1 MVQSINGTT
10 PLEEARGALASAYDL
25 TFTKAVVRVTGHV
38 YDRVRHRIPQEEWAR
53 LAPLIVQINRL
64 KQQKK
69 ATILAHVQ
77 QSPAIYFGVADPVGV
92 NLDLLHEGIRA
103 RTPLIVFAGVRTM
116 AGTLKLV
123 LPKRRILI
131 PDSRARCSLA
141 TSIAPDDV
149 LAIRSQYPGV
159 RVVVHVNSS
168 LPIKALADATFTS
181 ANALKVVEA
190 MPGDR
195 VIMLPDQFLAQNVAR
210 QTSKKLI
217 AWAGTCEIHRD
228 FAPDGIEG
236 LRRDHPAAKILA
248 HPQTAPAVAEAPDF
262 VGASRA
268 MSDWLRAQK
277 PAEAI
282 ILSEPAV
289 ADNIAANFP
298 ETKFLDTPS
307 AAQGHE
313 QRINLENILWSLH
326 TLTEDV
332 AVPADLARPA
342 RAAVTR
348 MLEIS
353 RKRD

>member
-1 MVQSINGTT
+1 V
-10 PLEEARGALASAYDL
+10 
-25 TFTKAVVRVTGHV
+25 
-38 YDRVRHRIPQEEWAR
+38 
-53 LAPLIVQINRL
+53 
-64 KQQKK
+64 
-69 ATILAHVQ
+69 
-77 QSPAIYFGVADPVGV
+77 
-92 NLDLLHEGIRA
+92 
-103 RTPLIVFAGVRTM
+103 PLIVFAGVHTM
-116 AGTLKLV
+116 AETLKLI

-131 PDSRARCSLA
+131 PDSRSRCSLA

-159 RVVVHVNSS
+159 KVVVHVNAS
-168 LPIKALADATFTS
+168 LPVKALADATFTS

-217 AWAGTCEIHRD
+217 AWAGSCDVHKPFIHE
-228 FAPDGIEG
+228 AVVG
-236 LRRDHPAAKILA
+236 LREKYPSAKILA
-248 HPQTAPAVAEAPDF
+248 HPQTAPAVAEAADF

-307 AAQGHE
+307 TAAGHE
-313 QRINLENILWSLH
+313 QCITLENILWSLH